1 MIDFQA
7 STFLLQWATGGL
19 LFLWVSSKTRLIGLG
34 FGWTTRIT
42 YLVIAGIGLVV
53 GVMGDTL
60 WYREISNIGLLMAT
74 SFALLVSI
82 ARRKAGVKGQR
93 ELQRSRAD
101 RVSAMLGDRGQI
113 KVSNTVATKE
123 FPPVLDLIAP
133 IIGTFGLVVGAVDAA
148 GSIWLSVARTLVG
161 AAFLGAVSNS
171 MLLGHWYLVQPGL
184 SRDPIFTL
192 VNWTG
197 LLWLPELVLLCI
209 PTGMF
214 SVLNGTIDDNYNGL
228 LGWFW
233 VACVVAT
240 ICLVIVTRM
249 ALKEK
254 EYSAV
259 MAATGLMYLAILT
272 AFGMDLVARIL
283 LDA

>member
-19 LFLWVSSKTRLIGLG
+19 LFLWVSGKTRLIGLG
-34 FGWTTRIT
+34 YGWTTRIT
-42 YLVIAGIGLVV
+42 YMAIAGIGLAVAFV
-53 GVMGDTL
+53 GETIWV
-60 WYREISNIGLLMAT
+60 REISSIGLLIST
-74 SFALLVSI
+74 KVALVVSI
-82 ARRKAGVKGQR
+82 FRRKAGVQGQR
-93 ELQRSRAD
+93 QLKESRTS
-101 RVSAMLGDRGQI
+101 RVAAMLGNNIQDRTDHAEYQ
-113 KVSNTVATKE
+113 KE
-123 FPPVLDLIAP
+123 FPPNLDLVAPCMGAIGLIA
-133 IIGTFGLVVGAVDAA
+133 GAIDA
-148 GSIWLSVARTLVG
+148 GGPTWLSISRTLIG

-184 SRDPIFTL
+184 SREPIFTL

-197 LLWLPELVLLCI
+197 ILWLPELILLCL
-209 PTGMF
+209 PTGML

-233 VACVVAT
+233 VACVIAT
-240 ICLVIVTRM
+240 IGLVIVTKM

>member
-19 LFLWVSSKTRLIGLG
+19 LFLWVSGKTRLIGLG
-34 FGWTTRIT
+34 YGWTTRIT
-42 YLVIAGIGLVV
+42 YMAIAGIGLAVAFV
-53 GVMGDTL
+53 GETIWV
-60 WYREISNIGLLMAT
+60 REISSIGLLIST
-74 SFALLVSI
+74 KVALVVSI
-82 ARRKAGVKGQR
+82 FRRKAGVQGQR
-93 ELQRSRAD
+93 QLKESRTS
-101 RVSAMLGDRGQI
+101 RVAAMLGNNIQDRTDHAEYQ
-113 KVSNTVATKE
+113 KE
-123 FPPVLDLIAP
+123 FPPNLDLVAPCMGAIGLIA
-133 IIGTFGLVVGAVDAA
+133 GAIDA
-148 GSIWLSVARTLVG
+148 GGPTWLSISRTLIG

-184 SRDPIFTL
+184 SREPIFTL

-197 LLWLPELVLLCI
+197 ILWLPELILLCL
-209 PTGMF
+209 PTGML

-233 VACVVAT
+233 VACVIAT
-240 ICLVIVTRM
+240 IGLVIVTKI
-249 ALKEK
+249 ALTEK